1 MLHAEGSRVD
11 SGVMETDNRANDA
24 SQLRQKGEP
33 MDQAEVLM
41 QRHITVPHGTPD
53 PNLRKEPFIR
63 DKQKNLGS
71 DWNFCSLC

>member
-1 MLHAEGSRVD
+1 
-11 SGVMETDNRANDA
+11 
-24 SQLRQKGEP
+24 